1 MTCSQTYVVGL
12 KAKPVHFGNQ
22 IQGNK
27 AMKKQLLATIVGLNI
42 TAVAQA
48 ATPSMEE
55 MWEMIQQQQGEIAT
69 LKEQLRNNDA
79 RIQETE
85 VIAEA
90 TISAVEQIS
99 MAPSASSKTTFGGY
113 GELHYNS
120 LDRDDSASSKDQM
133 DFHRFVMFTGHQ
145 FSDDIRFFSE
155 LEVEHSIAGED
166 QPGEVELEQAYIE
179 WDFAGQHSAKAGLF
193 LLPIGIINETHEPN
207 TFYGT
212 ERNNVEKNIIPATW
226 WEGGAAI
233 HGEISPGLSYDFAAH
248 SGLYLSSGDYKPR
261 DGRQKVGK
269 AKADDLAFTG
279 RLKYTAIPGLEI
291 AASVQMQQDVHQG
304 EGDAIGGTLF
314 ETHVAWQRNDFQ
326 LRALYAAWDFDSAI
340 NNIMEGADE
349 QTGFY
354 IEPSYRISDKMG
366 LFARYSEYDNLAGSA
381 TNTAVEQFDIGL
393 NYWLH
398 PNVVFKMDY
407 QNQDTPTETGYD
419 GINIG
424 VGYSF

>member
-1 MTCSQTYVVGL
+1 
-12 KAKPVHFGNQ
+12 
-22 IQGNK
+22 
-27 AMKKQLLATIVGLNI
+27 MKKQLLATVIGLNI

-48 ATPSMEE
+48 ATPSLEE
-55 MWEMIQQQQGEIAT
+55 MWQLIQQQQGEIAT
-69 LKEQLRNNDA
+69 LKEQLRDNDA

-90 TISAVEQIS
+90 TISAVEEIS
-99 MAPSASSKTTFGGY
+99 MAPSASAKTTFGGY

-120 LDRDDSASSKDQM
+120 LDRDDSAGSKDAM

-155 LEVEHSIAGED
+155 LEVEHSIAGEG

-179 WDFAGQHSAKAGLF
+179 WDFAAQHSLKAGLF

-212 ERNNVEKNIIPATW
+212 ERNNVEKNIVPATW
-226 WEGGAAI
+226 WEGGALLQ
-233 HGEISPGLSYDFAAH
+233 GEISEGFSYDVAMH
-248 SGLYLSSGDYKPR
+248 SGLYLDSGEYKPR

-269 AKADDLAFTG
+269 AKADDMAFTG
-279 RLKYTAIPGLEI
+279 RLKFTAIPGLEI
-291 AASVQMQQDVHQG
+291 AASVQIQQDLHQG
-304 EGDAIGGTLF
+304 DGEAIGGTLF
-314 ETHVAWQRNDFQ
+314 ETHVAWQRDDFQ

-340 NNIMEGADE
+340 NNVKEGADE

-354 IEPSYRISDKMG
+354 IEPSYRISDNLG

-381 TNTAVEQFDIGL
+381 THTAVEQFDIGL

-407 QNQDTPTETGYD
+407 QNQDTPSDTGYD

>member
-1 MTCSQTYVVGL
+1 
-12 KAKPVHFGNQ
+12 
-22 IQGNK
+22 
-27 AMKKQLLATIVGLNI
+27 MKKQLLATIIGLNL
-42 TAVAQA
+42 TAAAQA
-48 ATPSMEE
+48 ATPSMEQI
-55 MWEMIQQQQGEIAT
+55 WEMIQQQQGEIAT
-69 LKEQLRNNDA
+69 LKEQLRSNDA

-90 TISAVEQIS
+90 TISAVEQIA

-120 LDRDDSASSKDQM
+120 LDRDDSAASKDEM

-145 FSDDIRFFSE
+145 FSDSVRFFSE
-155 LEVEHSIAGED
+155 LEVEHSIAGD
-166 QPGEVELEQAYIE
+166 GQPGEVELEQAYIE
-179 WDFAGQHSAKAGLF
+179 WDFAGQTSAKAGLF

-212 ERNNVEKNIIPATW
+212 ERNSVEKNIIPATW

-233 HGEISPGLSYDFAAH
+233 KGEISPGLSYDAAVH
-248 SGLYLSSGDYKPR
+248 SGLFLDSGEYKPR

-269 AKADDLAFTG
+269 ARADNFAFTG
-279 RLKYTAIPGLEI
+279 RLKYTAIPGLEL
-291 AASVQMQQDVHQG
+291 AASVQVQQDVRQG
-304 EGDAIGGTLF
+304 EGESIGGVLF
-314 ETHVAWQRNDFQ
+314 ETHVAWQRDDFQ
-326 LRALYAAWDFDSAI
+326 LRALYAQWNFDSAI
-340 NNIMEGADE
+340 NSVVINQDGDLALGADE

-354 IEPSYRISDKMG
+354 IEPSYRISDNIG

-381 TNTAVEQFDIGL
+381 TNTAVEQVDIGL

-398 PNVVFKMDY
+398 PNVVFKIDY
-407 QNQDTPTETGYD
+407 QNQDTPSETGYD
-419 GINIG
+419 GFNMG